1 MIRFEVLERDGLA
14 RLATFDTPHGRI
26 RTPTL
31 LPVVHPDPARQP
43 IRPTDLRARFGL
55 PAVIT
60 SAYITW
66 RTPPLRQVAEAS
78 GIHGLLGFDGPIMT
92 DSGAFQQHAYGS
104 VEVGPSEILDFQA
117 AIGSDIATVL
127 DVFTEPETPR
137 EAAEHAL
144 ATTLE
149 RARAARASRSG
160 LLAVPVQGG
169 AFDDLR
175 ARSAREASAIG
186 DVLALGGVVP
196 LLEQYRF
203 AELARALV
211 AARAALSSAVPLH
224 LFGAGHPMSFAF
236 AALLGVDLVDSSA
249 YQKFA
254 RRGRL
259 LFPDGTRELAEIR
272 EPICRC
278 ALCAERPLP
287 EVAGLPAAER
297 ERHLAAHNLLVSA
310 EEMAT
315 VRQAIHDGTLWE
327 LAERRAT
334 AHPALRVGL
343 DLLASHPE
351 IFLPTEP
358 EARRAFRDT
367 GPWSQNRPAV
377 VRWRRRIAQWRGHRP
392 AGRVVPRVALTPEYL
407 GRIPAYDRSERPVLW
422 EAPSPLGPVPLELA
436 DVYPVGPYLGPAEFA
451 ARARSRSPSR
461 VSEELAA
468 LGDPELDLDRDWAS
482 AWDERQMRSL
492 LEWFYGP
499 EAAASGAEGARAERS
514 RRTGRLR
521 RIVGPEGPLFVV
533 GSDAVARPTFR
544 GAARLRA
551 HRPGLAGRIVVADD
565 AVPFVREG
573 RSVFARFV
581 TEADPEL
588 VPDASAIL
596 VDSHDDLLG
605 VGRLLLAPHEM
616 ATATRGVAVWV
627 TSHARS
633 REEPLEDDAEPM
645 PDDPA

>member
-1 MIRFEVLERDGLA
+1 
-14 RLATFDTPHGRI
+14 
-26 RTPTL
+26 
-31 LPVVHPDPARQP
+31 
-43 IRPTDLRARFGL
+43 
-55 PAVIT
+55 
-60 SAYITW
+60 
-66 RTPPLRQVAEAS
+66 
-78 GIHGLLGFDGPIMT
+78 
-92 DSGAFQQHAYGS
+92 
-104 VEVGPSEILDFQA
+104 
-117 AIGSDIATVL
+117 
-127 DVFTEPETPR
+127 
-137 EAAEHAL
+137 
-144 ATTLE
+144 
-149 RARAARASRSG
+149 
-160 LLAVPVQGG
+160 
-169 AFDDLR
+169 
-175 ARSAREASAIG
+175 
-186 DVLALGGVVP
+186 
-196 LLEQYRF
+196 
-203 AELARALV
+203 
-211 AARAALSSAVPLH
+211 
-224 LFGAGHPMSFAF
+224 
-236 AALLGVDLVDSSA
+236 
-249 YQKFA
+249 
-254 RRGRL
+254 
-259 LFPDGTRELAEIR
+259 
-272 EPICRC
+272 
-278 ALCAERPLP
+278 
-287 EVAGLPAAER
+287 
-297 ERHLAAHNLLVSA
+297 
-310 EEMAT
+310 
-315 VRQAIHDGTLWE
+315 
-327 LAERRAT
+327 
-334 AHPALRVGL
+334 
-343 DLLASHPE
+343 
-351 IFLPTEP
+351 
-358 EARRAFRDT
+358 
-367 GPWSQNRPAV
+367 
-377 VRWRRRIAQWRGHRP
+377 
-392 AGRVVPRVALTPEYL
+392 
-407 GRIPAYDRSERPVLW
+407 
-422 EAPSPLGPVPLELA
+422 LGPVPLELA